1 MTFLLCL
8 NFDPLQSLHHCF
20 VGPLKVGNLLILIIC
35 GGDADH
41 DDDGGN
47 GDEDDHDHDYDA
59 DHDEDDD
66 HDHDHDDDDDDEK
79 DDEETSMIVG
89 AEQMLRLG
97 EGGATRFWSSKA
109 LQNYMYRVAEY

>member
-1 MTFLLCL
+1 MVTFLLRL
-8 NFDPLQSLHHCF
+8 NLDPLQSLHHCF
-20 VGPLKVGNLLILIIC
+20 VGPLKVGNLLVLIIR

-47 GDEDDHDHDYDA
+47 GDKDDHDHDYDA

-66 HDHDHDDDDDDEK
+66 EK
-79 DDEETSMIVG
+79 DDEDTSMIVG

-97 EGGATRFWSSKA
+97 EGGATKFWSSKA
-109 LQNYMYRVAEY
+109 LENANI